1 MPTVTL
7 KTDDRLYKQIM
18 LMADELHV
26 TKSEVIR
33 QAVAAYSENLER
45 NKIKLIMQAASFK
58 VRGEDKDL
66 MDELDSLASDG
77 LNDA

>member
-7 KTDDRLYKQIM
+7 KTDDRLYEKIM

-33 QAVAAYSENLER
+33 QAVAAYSDNLER

-58 VRGEDKDL
+58 VRGEDKDFL
-66 MDELDSLASDG
+66 DELDSLASDG

>member
-7 KTDDRLYKQIM
+7 KTDDRLYEQIV
-18 LMADELHV
+18 LMADELHL

-33 QAVAAYSENLER
+33 QAVAAYGQNLER
-45 NKIKLIMQAASFK
+45 NKMKLVMQAASFK
-58 VRGEDKDL
+58 VRGEAQGL

-77 LNDA
+77 LDDA

>member
-7 KTDDRLYKQIM
+7 KTDDRLYQQIV

-33 QAVAAYSENLER
+33 QAVAAYRENLER
-45 NKIKLIMQAASFK
+45 NKMKLIMQAASFK
-58 VRGEDKDL
+58 VRGEDNGLKG
-66 MDELDSLASDG
+66 ELDSLASDG
-77 LNDA
+77 LDDA